1 MKLLRNYLAS
11 ALLALA
17 ISQSP
22 NLVAQAATKQPQTAQ
37 PSAKAKALYGTW
49 TFIGSETFSMPQDPN
64 DKQKADVLTLNADG
78 SFRFV
83 MDGVEHKGRF
93 TVDAAA
99 TWITLT
105 DGTTNE
111 VFKLK
116 VLEKTAKRLK
126 VDYRDKDDV
135 HNILIYDMK

>member
-1 MKLLRNYLAS
+1 MKHLRSLFAS
-11 ALLALA
+11 TLLLAA
-17 ISQSP
+17 FFYANAEP
-22 NLVAQAATKQPQTAQ
+22 AQTATKPVQATQPT
-37 PSAKAKALYGTW
+37 AKAKALYGTW

-64 DKQKADVLTLNADG
+64 DKQKTDVLVLNADG

-83 MDGVEHKGRF
+83 MDGVEHQGKF
-93 TVDAAA
+93 IIDAAA

-105 DGTTNE
+105 DATTNE

-116 VLEKTAKRLK
+116 VIEKTATRLK

-135 HNILIYDMK
+135 HNILIYQTK

>member
-1 MKLLRNYLAS
+1 MKTIRIILSS
-11 ALLALA
+11 ALLAFA
-17 ISQSP
+17 V
-22 NLVAQAATKQPQTAQ
+22 LVTNQATAQTATKQTAQ

-64 DKQKADVLTLNADG
+64 DKQKGDVLTLNADG
-78 SFRFV
+78 TFRFV
-83 MDGVEHKGRF
+83 MDGTEHKGKF
-93 TVDAAA
+93 TIDASA

-105 DGTTNE
+105 DAATNE

-135 HNILIYDMK
+135 HNILIYEMK

>member
-1 MKLLRNYLAS
+1 MKHLCILLS
-11 ALLALA
+11 STLLFLA
-17 ISQSP
+17 IFQGII
-22 NLVAQAATKQPQTAQ
+22 VTAQTATKPPQATQ

-64 DKQKADVLTLNADG
+64 EKQKIDVLTLNADG
-78 SFRFV
+78 TFRFV
-83 MDGVEHKGRF
+83 MDGVEHTGKF
-93 TVDAAA
+93 TIDAAA

-105 DGTTNE
+105 DASTNE

-116 VLEKTAKRLK
+116 VIEKTAKRLK

-135 HNILIYDMK
+135 HNILIYEMK

>member
-1 MKLLRNYLAS
+1 MTHLRFLLAS
-11 ALLALA
+11 ALLCL
-17 ISQSP
+17 SVFQS
-22 NLVAQAATKQPQTAQ
+22 NYIQAQTATKPPQTAQ

-64 DKQKADVLTLNADG
+64 EKQKTDVLTLNADG
-78 SFRFV
+78 SFTFV
-83 MDGVEHKGRF
+83 MDGVAHKGKF
-93 TVDAAA
+93 TIDASA

-111 VFKLK
+111 VVKLK

-135 HNILIYDMK
+135 HNILIYEMK